1 MAGFAKGLLVGILCI
16 CLGGLGWLLIAQPHF
31 TAAEAQDLKNQFT
44 REVPGEDLSG
54 NISLE
59 GEMLDWESLQV
70 QYPDVKG
77 WLTIPGTCVDYPVLQ
92 SSPQDPEHYLRRNYD
107 HKWRM
112 AGSLFFQY
120 DCSLDNLNLVIF
132 GHNMTDGSM
141 FAILKKMADPVY
153 LQNHST
159 VLLQTAEGVTEYRIL
174 KAMTTDT
181 NRLDFNRTQ
190 FAGTE
195 DFVAFAGSM
204 GIQAGPEDRLL
215 TLVTCSY
222 DWEEART
229 VVVARKEK

>member
-1 MAGFAKGLLVGILCI
+1 MRRFFMGLLLGIFCI
-16 CLGGLGWLLIAQPHF
+16 CAAGLGWLIVAQPHL
-31 TAAEAQDLKNQFT
+31 TDAEAQSLKVRFST
-44 REVPGEDLSG
+44 SREYKSSEEESAPV
-54 NISLE
+54 I
-59 GEMLDWESLQV
+59 LDFAALQAE
-70 QYPDVKG
+70 YSDVKA

-190 FAGTE
+190 FAGSE